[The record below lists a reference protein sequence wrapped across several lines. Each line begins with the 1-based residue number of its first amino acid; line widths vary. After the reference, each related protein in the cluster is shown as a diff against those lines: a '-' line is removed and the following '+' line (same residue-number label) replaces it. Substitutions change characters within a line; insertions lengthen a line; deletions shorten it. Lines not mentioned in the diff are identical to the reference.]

1 MNTRAR
7 SRFVKTISLV
17 AVLALAA
24 GFGAAGA
31 SGAWRGARASGA
43 SGAGP
48 QAHPAQVCSSSD
60 NGPRNPA
67 NPLDAAGFSGTNP
80 LSGAHLFV
88 ESPWQ
93 YGGDAADAIANDV
106 GLGDL
111 SNEESGTPIPWAQFE
126 ARVNRMHLSRS
137 VSYSVHELE
146 KIGNYPQAHQFSL
159 YTAGGSGSAIF
170 TQVQNYLCRMQRTDP
185 SAAAELTTYFIPHG
199 GGCNGGSNP
208 NFDAEVNA
216 FKSAVGNF
224 PALIFVE
231 EDAIDTICW
240 SSPAAIAQRE
250 ALLKYEIDTLSQ
262 LPHALLY
269 VEGGTSD
276 ANSPAEVAR
285 VLNASDASK
294 IRGFFTNDTH
304 FNWAYKEI
312 KYANKISALTGGLHF
327 AVDTRGDGNGPLLN
341 PHPVT
346 QGIEQLCNPPG
357 RGLGPKPG
365 ASNGQSYGM
374 YSPHLDGFVWAT
386 TPGESAAPTCPGR
399 STHYAAS
406 GIFDPG
412 IAIGYASRANN
423 RIGPSPR
430 FKSNKW

>member
-1 MNTRAR
+1 MHSGAK
-7 SRFVKTISLV
+7 SRIVITIGLL
-17 AVLALAA
+17 AALALAA
-24 GFGAAGA
+24 WT
-31 SGAWRGARASGA
+31 STSGA
-43 SGAGP
+43 SGTP
-48 QAHPAQVCSSSD
+48 RELPKAHPAGQCSSSD
-60 NGPRNPA
+60 TGPTNPT
-67 NPLDAAGFSGTNP
+67 NPLDTPGYTGTDP

-93 YGGDAADAIANDV
+93 YGGDAADAIANEV
-106 GLGDL
+106 GLGYL
-111 SNEESGTPIPWAQFE
+111 STEESGTPIPWARFE
-126 ARVNRMHLSRS
+126 ARVDKMHLSRAI
-137 VSYSVHELE
+137 SYRVHELE

-185 SAAAELTTYFIPHG
+185 GAAAEMTTYFVKHG
-199 GGCNGGSNP
+199 GGCSPEDNP
-208 NFDAEVNA
+208 NFEAEVNA
-216 FKSAVGNF
+216 FKDAVGNF
-224 PALIFVE
+224 PALIFIE

-240 SSPAAIAQRE
+240 SSPAAVSERE
-250 ALLKYEIDTLSQ
+250 TQLKYEIDQLSQ

-276 ANSPAEVAR
+276 ANSPAEAAR
-285 VLNASDASK
+285 VLNASDAYK

-312 KYANKISALTGGLHF
+312 KYGNKVSALTHGLHF
-327 AVDTRGDGNGPLLN
+327 VVDTRGDGNGPLLN

-346 QGIEQLCNPPG
+346 QGIEQLCNPPR

-374 YSPHLDGFVWAT
+374 YSPHLDGFVWVT

-399 STHYAAS
+399 SAHYAAS
-406 GIFDPG
+406 GIFDEG

-430 FKSNKW
+430 FNSDGW